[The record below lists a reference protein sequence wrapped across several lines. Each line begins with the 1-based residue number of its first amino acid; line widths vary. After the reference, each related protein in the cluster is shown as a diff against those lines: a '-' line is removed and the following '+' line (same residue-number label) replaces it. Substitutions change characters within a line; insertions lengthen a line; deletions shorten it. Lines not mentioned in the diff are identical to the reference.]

1 MVGDLVMERFRLL
14 ERLGAGGVGTV
25 YRGFDER
32 LQRFVAVKEI
42 DAVDSRRVLR
52 EAQAAARLN
61 HPGIVTLYEFGTAG
75 GRTLLVSELVA
86 GATLTE
92 LSRSGELSDRDVAEV
107 GADVADALVHA
118 HARGVVHRDL
128 KPQNVIVR
136 AEDGAGVRAKLMDF
150 GIASVAGSP
159 TLTAPGEVVGTLA
172 YMAPEQADGSGAG
185 PPADV
190 YSLALT
196 LYECWAGENP
206 VRRETPALTARVI
219 GTPTPPLRRYR
230 PDLPPT
236 LAESIDA
243 CLDPDP
249 GVRPSPEGLAEALER
264 DMDRLDDNRAVP
276 SPGRGEHRDRRGHRP
291 GGFALR
297 ALLTGL
303 APLLGL
309 ASAGAAFP
317 AAVAAVEPRAAARA
331 VIGIAGW
338 FALAFTVL
346 WPLTDLD
353 LLLGAGAFGGG
364 ALALGWI
371 VRAPHVAL
379 ALFGALLWAG
389 ALTAAMRLVGD
400 GSLGTPLVI
409 AISAVAAVVARRVRS
424 GRWEAAPLGLPGP
437 ASALGPARLTAATQP
452 RRRAA

>member
-1 MVGDLVMERFRLL
+1 MVGDLVMDRFRLL
-14 ERLGAGGVGTV
+14 ERIGAGGVGTV

-32 LQRFVAVKEI
+32 LQRDVAVKEI
-42 DAVDSRRVLR
+42 DTIDSRRVLR

-75 GRTLLVSELVA
+75 GHALLVSELVA

-92 LSRSGELSDRDVAEV
+92 LARSGELTDRDVAEV
-107 GADVADALVHA
+107 GADVADALLHA

-159 TLTAPGEVVGTLA
+159 TLTPPGEVLGTLA

-185 PPADV
+185 PEADV

-206 VRRETPALTARVI
+206 VRRETPALTAREI
-219 GTPTPPLRRYR
+219 GAPVPPLRRFR
-230 PDLPPT
+230 PDLPAA
-236 LAESIDA
+236 LADAVDA
-243 CLDPDP
+243 CLHPEP
-249 GVRPSPEGLAEALER
+249 ELRPSPGQFAEALER
-264 DMDRLDDNRAVP
+264 DMDRLSSQRAVP
-276 SPGRGEHRDRRGHRP
+276 SPGAEEDRDPGNHRP
-291 GGFALR
+291 GGFARR
-297 ALLTGL
+297 ALLACL

-317 AAVAAVEPRAAARA
+317 AAVAALEPRWPAR
-331 VIGIAGW
+331 VVLGLAGW
-338 FALAFTVL
+338 FAYAFTLL
-346 WPLTDLD
+346 WPVADLD
-353 LLLGAGAFGGG
+353 LLLGAAAFGLG
-364 ALALGWI
+364 ALVLGWI

-379 ALFGALLWAG
+379 ALLGALLWAG
-389 ALTAAMRLVGD
+389 ALTAALRLIAG
-400 GSLGTPLVI
+400 GSLGEPLVI
-409 AISAVAAVVARRVRS
+409 SLSALAAVAIGLR
-424 GRWEAAPLGLPGP
+424 GRTERQGPRTLPGP
-437 ASALGPARLTAATQP
+437 ASALGHGNLPGAAQPA
-452 RRRAA
+452 RRAA